1 MEKPDWWFEKAT
13 SADTT
18 NAQNALVDYMIDEEL
33 EIDEVT
39 AGVELSKSVL
49 KKMSGH
55 DERWAKV
62 KARYFNIKDYQAHH
76 DYHHT
81 IINLLKSKH
90 KLKKL
95 LCEKR
100 NPTKRDADKN
110 ISANISDDEDEGS
123 NKDKI
128 SAKNLTAS

>member
-1 MEKPDWWFEKAT
+1 
-13 SADTT
+13 
-18 NAQNALVDYMIDEEL
+18 MIDEEL
-33 EIDEVT
+33 EIEEVT

-100 NPTKRDADKN
+100 NPTKRDLTKLSVQTSVMMKTRAQ
-110 ISANISDDEDEGS
+110 I
-123 NKDKI
+123 KI
-128 SAKNLTAS
+128 RFLLKILLRLSSKLFPKL